1 MSARITIGLLLIS
14 VSMPAA
20 VLMDRIAVTVGKD
33 AITEG
38 EVLEELRITD
48 FLNGDTLDLSAAAR
62 RAAAERLVDQELI
75 RQEMSIAH
83 TSAPEES
90 QAEQM
95 LENVR
100 KSHFA
105 SADAFQ
111 AALKRYGITAGQV
124 KKHLLWQL
132 AALRFTDLRFQP
144 GTLVTSEQ
152 LRGQLERKAAARSK
166 IQARTPPPSP
176 NSRSR
181 ARVKPQAT
189 AADHAVPPPANVDDQ
204 LEAWLKDARSQTSV
218 VFKKEAFE

>member
-1 MSARITIGLLLIS
+1 
-14 VSMPAA
+14 
-20 VLMDRIAVTVGKD
+20 
-33 AITEG
+33 
-38 EVLEELRITD
+38 
-48 FLNGDTLDLSAAAR
+48 
-62 RAAAERLVDQELI
+62 
-75 RQEMSIAH
+75 
-83 TSAPEES
+83 
-90 QAEQM
+90 M
-95 LENVR
+95 LENFR

-152 LRGQLERKAAARSK
+152 LRGQLERNAVARSK
-166 IQARTPPPSP
+166 TRARSPTPIP

-181 ARVKPQAT
+181 TRVKPQAT
-189 AADHAVPPPANVDDQ
+189 AADHSVPAQPSVDDQ
-204 LEAWLKDARSQTSV
+204 LEAWLKDARSQTRV